1 VSNRSQVY
9 LEYEMPSFR
18 VTFLV
23 CTLEVVV
30 DISINAPHQRRHS
43 AVHLKRQQP
52 GFHESAT
59 IKSQNTKWA
68 RERFISP
75 CTVPHQEL
83 PFCVEQRNKAS
94 QHPSDG
100 PRGCGRDERCGAVGV
115 RRLRR
120 RTPHTAIAGTLD
132 PSNGKHCHP
141 RVHARFIHLLR
152 SHGAGII
159 DVIGR

>member
-1 VSNRSQVY
+1 
-9 LEYEMPSFR
+9 MPSFR
-18 VTFLV
+18 VTFL

-30 DISINAPHQRRHS
+30 IISINAPHQRCLS
-43 AVHLKRQQP
+43 AVHLKRQPP

-59 IKSQNTKWA
+59 IKSLNTKWA

-100 PRGCGRDERCGAVGV
+100 HRGCGHDERCGAVGV
-115 RRLRR
+115 RRLRGVPSTR
-120 RTPHTAIAGTLD
+120 PCAIHTCTKIAS
-132 PSNGKHCHP
+132 SN
-141 RVHARFIHLLR
+141 RSLR

-159 DVIGR
+159 DVIGRLIIKGILNFLAYGPSRPVADP